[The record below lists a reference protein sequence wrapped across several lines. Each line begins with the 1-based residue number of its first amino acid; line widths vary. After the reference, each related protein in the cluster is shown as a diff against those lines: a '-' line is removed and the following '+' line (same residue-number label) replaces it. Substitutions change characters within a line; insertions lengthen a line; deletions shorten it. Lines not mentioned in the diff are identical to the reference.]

1 MEKQVSYGI
10 IGCCIG
16 IIAGFAVGFPIWYQL
31 PFEKRGYIGVPMML
45 GIVITFC
52 VLGGIIG
59 VKKAGPEF
67 PEDDDV

>member
-1 MEKQVSYGI
+1 
-10 IGCCIG
+10 
-16 IIAGFAVGFPIWYQL
+16 
-31 PFEKRGYIGVPMML
+31 ML